1 MISELLAPA
10 GSELSLHSAVDAGAD
25 AIYFG
30 VSQFSARAK
39 ADNFTT
45 DQLGMVSD
53 YCHARGAKAY
63 LAVNTL
69 IYDREIS
76 DAMETIRKA
85 YVEGIDA
92 VIIQDKGLC
101 SLVRKTFSDLPIH
114 ASTQMNVH
122 NKDSFLLAQD
132 MGISRW
138 VLPREYSREDIAASV
153 KYSKD
158 RNIGTEVFV
167 HGAHCVS
174 FSGICLF
181 SAMNKSGLRSGN
193 RGDCAQ
199 PCRESYSISDSSRR
213 IAEGAL
219 FSIKDRSLYSYLYD
233 LVQLGVD
240 SLKIEGRMRSP
251 EYVHTVVSIY
261 RKTLDLLF
269 ERAPENA

>member
-10 GSELSLHSAVDAGAD
+10 GSELALHSALDAGAN

-39 ADNFTT
+39 ADNFTK

-53 YCHARGAKAY
+53 YCHVRGAKAY

-69 IYDREIS
+69 VYDYEIS
-76 DAMETIRKA
+76 DAMETVRQA
-85 YVEGIDA
+85 YIEGIDA

-101 SLVRKTFSDLPIH
+101 SLIRKTFPDFQIH

-122 NKDSFLLAQD
+122 NMDTLLLAQD

-138 VLPREYSREDIAASV
+138 VLPREFSREDIDVSV
-153 KYSKD
+153 KYSKKH
-158 RNIGTEVFV
+158 NMGTEVFV

-174 FSGICLF
+174 CSGICLF
-181 SAMNKSGLRSGN
+181 SAMNKSGQRSGN

-199 PCRESYSISDSSRR
+199 PCRERYSISNQTGRVS
-213 IAEGAL
+213 EGAQ
-219 FSIKDRSLYSYLYD
+219 FSIKDRSLYRYLYD
-233 LVQLGVD
+233 LVEIGVD

-251 EYVHTVVSIY
+251 EYVRTVVSIY
-261 RKTLDLLF
+261 RNTLDQII
-269 ERAPENA
+269 EQTPANT